1 MAITS
6 SAKKA
11 IRSAARKRV
20 FNLRRKHAMDAIEK
34 QIRNLVKE
42 TKHKEALKLIPQAY
56 AAIDK
61 AAKTNYI
68 KKNAA
73 SRMKSRLVLFVNKA
87 VKK

>member
-11 IRSAARKRV
+11 LRSSARKAAY
-20 FNLRRKHAMDAIEK
+20 NATRKEAYKSAIKKIKKLVAEK
-34 QIRNLVKE
+34 NVKE
-42 TKHKEALKLIPQAY
+42 AKEQMPQAY
-56 AAIDK
+56 KAIDK

-73 SRMKSRLVLFVNKA
+73 SRMKSRLMAMIKRSE
-87 VKK
+87 K